1 MRNWMLSRVVKL
13 VLSTCALV
21 ALGAA
26 ITGDAQAQV
35 SSTILVDTHAPSPT
49 PASACKTLSLAGVG
63 TVEICATVA
72 KPAGVRGYVD
82 LLVRRLSFFPLGGWA
97 SFAGL
102 LQCGDAGGGQVVVN
116 RPNIRPGVLPYR
128 ERVTCSN
135 SLSPVVF
142 YSDIGLRP
150 F

>member
-1 MRNWMLSRVVKL
+1 MVSRVVQL
-13 VLSTCALV
+13 VLSAGVVV
-21 ALGAA
+21 ALGAV
-26 ITGDAQAQV
+26 ITAGAHAQV
-35 SSTILVDTHAPSPT
+35 SSTILVDTYGPSPT
-49 PASACKTLSLAGVG
+49 PSSACKTLTLAGVG

-82 LLVRRLSFFPLGGWA
+82 LSVRRIGFSLNGWA

-116 RPNIRPGVLPYR
+116 RSYIRPGFFPYV